1 MKVDHSVTGADAK
14 AKGEVAHH
22 SLVGVL
28 AVNKAHVW
36 GLGEGAW
43 RQITSIGA
51 NAHKLLYLAWSNGTK
66 ILEHRL
72 L

>member
-14 AKGEVAHH
+14 AKGEVAQH
-22 SLVGVL
+22 SLVCVL

-36 GLGEGAW
+36 DIDDRVW
-43 RQITSIGA
+43 VQITSIGVKA
-51 NAHKLLYLAWSNGTK
+51 NKLVQLVWGNGAK

-72 L
+72 R